1 MIDPKKLWK
10 LKKKR
15 NMEEIVLLLLKTTQ
29 EASLIKA
36 EQMGGKM
43 EQNRKNTQITF
54 GNLDYDKQGITTH
67 WANKRVYNNRA
78 VSIR

>member
-15 NMEEIVLLLLKTTQ
+15 NVEEIVLLLLKTTQ

-36 EQMGGKM
+36 EQMGGKNGT
-43 EQNRKNTQITF
+43 E
-54 GNLDYDKQGITTH
+54 
-67 WANKRVYNNRA
+67 
-78 VSIR
+78 